1 MPTVRERLNAFL
13 KRRNVTR
20 SQLAAAL
27 STSVKTMDSWRYA
40 GTTPPAV
47 MLSMLDLIEGD
58 SHVRARLGLSRRRKL
73 PRGKPFGPGNRW
85 RIGSS
90 TREAALAEA
99 RARKVKALP
108 NAQIAEST
116 PEKFGSRHVASAS

>member
-58 SHVRARLGLSRRRKL
+58 PHVRAKLGLSRRRER
-73 PRGKPFGPGNRW
+73 PRGKPFEVGNRW
-85 RIGSS
+85 RVNDLRRPEAL
-90 TREAALAEA
+90 REARE
-99 RARKVKALP
+99 RKAAAVRK
-108 NAQIAEST
+108 
-116 PEKFGSRHVASAS
+116 